1 MSLFKAINPVA
12 PKRGGI
18 KDALADLTSLT
29 NQIQNKQRT
38 ELNDNMAIDQALIK
52 KQTDASGE
60 EFKKLAEQQLG
71 DMTQFNQSQR
81 AQEQLARKEAM
92 SANQGVQRALMGRLA
107 SQGVRGGAAAAA
119 QMGAINQGA
128 QMQAQIG
135 QQMIAQRADKEQ
147 ELRQQLLSAILA
159 GKQFGNAQIKEL
171 LANRANIE
179 AARLARK

>member
-1 MSLFKAINPVA
+1 MANASRSSSKGILGSLRKDEDNRLAA
-12 PKRGGI
+12 GGVPMTRQERELQDQKKVI
-18 KDALADLTSLT
+18 DAQT
-29 NQIQNKQRT
+29 NAGGR
-38 ELNDNMAIDQALIK
+38 
-52 KQTDASGE
+52 
-60 EFKKLAEQQLG
+60 EFEKLAKQHLG

-159 GKQFGNAQIKEL
+159 GKQFGNAQIQQL
-171 LANRANIE
+171 LANQANLQ
-179 AARLARK
+179 AAALARK